1 MKVYLSSTFKDLHE
15 HRSCVAKV
23 LAKAG
28 YHVIRMEDYPA
39 RAMHTKAACQSDV
52 AECHIYL
59 GIFAWRYGYIPDDD
73 NPERKSITELEYEA
87 AVPDKRLLF
96 LLKDEAE
103 WPLEWRDPDSARIQ
117 ALRGRAQTKIAAYF
131 SDVSELTTEV
141 LAALLYKELAKPIGD
156 LTAVE
161 RFDLGPSYIDNL
173 REKIAKMKSATLV
186 NIHLGEIPWWNTRL
200 HLVASM
206 LRDFTD
212 VKEMIFCDGD
222 RFLTMA
228 TPMDVRIRLAEREP
242 GLEAAYLQFKRQL
255 GPAPSAKRI
264 DDTLISYPGIASGCF
279 AGQQEIEFK
288 EDVDAGQ
295 LQKGLGL
302 TPEATRVELNNQP
315 PSLLQRDIIRC
326 ATPYVVLE
334 CGGTCDSVVDRV
346 ALTTRIADS
355 VMTQRA

>member
-1 MKVYLSSTFKDLHE
+1 MKVYLSSTFKDLHK
-15 HRSCVAKV
+15 HRSSVAKA

-52 AECHIYL
+52 AECNIYL
-59 GIFAWRYGYIPDDD
+59 GIFAWRYGYVPDDD

-87 AVPDKRLLF
+87 AEPAKRLLF
-96 LLKDEAE
+96 LLKDEAK
-103 WPLEWRDPDSARIQ
+103 WPPESRDADPERIR
-117 ALRGRAQTKIAAYF
+117 ALRARALTKISAYF
-131 SDVSELTTEV
+131 SNVSELTTEV

-156 LTAVE
+156 LTSVQTFE
-161 RFDLGPSYIDNL
+161 LGPSYINNL
-173 REKIAKMKSATLV
+173 REKIANVKSATLLKV
-186 NIHLGEIPWWNTRL
+186 HLGEIPWWNTRL

-206 LRDFTD
+206 LRDFTG
-212 VKEMIFCDGD
+212 VKEIIFCDGD

-242 GLEAAYLQFKRQL
+242 GLDAAYLQFKQRL
-255 GPAPSAKRI
+255 GPAPSAQRM
-264 DDTLISYPGIASGCF
+264 DETLIYYPQIVSECF
-279 AGQQEIEFK
+279 GWRAEEVIK

-295 LQKGLGL
+295 LRKGLDL
-302 TPEATRVELNNQP
+302 TPEASRIELNGQP
-315 PSLLQRDIIRC
+315 PTVLQRDIIRC

-334 CGGTCDSVVDRV
+334 CGGTCDSVIDRV
-346 ALTTRIADS
+346 ALTTRIADN